1 MLNLNSLLAVANID
15 PAKVLVMRHRP
26 FEPKLRKWLPTL
38 AVKKPELYRAYQQA
52 QYPRAEAAMSNAEYV
67 ASFVG
72 LDDSR
77 SVFCYLYANRGSRE
91 INEKQFWKMQSNQ
104 ELHEI
109 YGMTGWVETERET
122 VLWFD
127 LKKTDI
133 LSEYFGKLEITWPP
147 PAKSW
152 YRWAHRN
159 TFQVSAIH
167 QESALDG
174 TPIDWKTLSLEW
186 PELSAI
192 PKSWEEKLSQ
202 WRGIYLIENMADG
215 KFYVGSA
222 YGEQNIF
229 GRWKNYAK
237 SGDGGN
243 KLLKKLDPAGFR
255 FSILQITAHDLGA
268 DEIVQIENSWKTRLN
283 TFAPRGLNLK

>member
-1 MLNLNSLLAVANID
+1 M
-15 PAKVLVMRHRP
+15 
-26 FEPKLRKWLPTL
+26 E
-38 AVKKPELYRAYQQA
+38 
-52 QYPRAEAAMSNAEYV
+52 
-67 ASFVG
+67 
-72 LDDSR
+72 
-77 SVFCYLYANRGSRE
+77 
-91 INEKQFWKMQSNQ
+91 
-104 ELHEI
+104 
-109 YGMTGWVETERET
+109 
-122 VLWFD
+122 
-127 LKKTDI
+127 TDI

-167 QESALDG
+167 QESALDA

-229 GRWKNYAK
+229 GLWKNYAK

-268 DEIVQIENSWKTRLN
+268 DEIVKIENSWKTRLN
-283 TFAPRGLNLK
+283 TFTPRGLNLK